1 MNTTGVGVL
10 GKDDSGIGRNPDQVR
25 SKQRGRQVPSNSF
38 SSGRPE
44 APQPEQGEKQKRQRL
59 FGLRRLAS
67 GSKNSERTQ
76 GTGFSNSDSA
86 ATATHHR
93 VWLIPRVV
101 AHPQSRGSSPGVVA
115 HPQGRGSSPGSWF
128 IPELDPPK
136 SLGTITYGATAYA
149 LWAWR
154 PGGNW
159 NEHLSQVTGP
169 PLCSI
174 ITSCGRFLYE

>member
-101 AHPQSRGSSPGVVA
+101 AHPQGSWLIPRVVA
-115 HPQGRGSSPGSWF
+115 HPQGRGSSRSW
-128 IPELDPPK
+128 IHPRAWEQSPTGPRLMPCGHGDQGATGTNTYLK
-136 SLGTITYGATAYA
+136 SLA
-149 LWAWR
+149 R
-154 PGGNW
+154 PCAA
-159 NEHLSQVTGP
+159 S
-169 PLCSI
+169 
-174 ITSCGRFLYE
+174 